1 MKSILKNIFIK
12 LSRVIYLVYRIIY
25 YLIPIELRS
34 KLELKLQSKLKS
46 KLQLKLEDNLVNE
59 IIIHFSKHFK
69 KSLLFDDKWKIREH
83 AIQTSLLND
92 KNEEYY
98 YLEFGVFEG
107 MTTNYFSKF
116 VKKLYCF
123 DSFEGLKQDW
133 VGTAD
138 PKSAFNLDKKVPKL
152 NTNVEPIVGWV
163 EDTLE
168 TFLKKHNPRINFVH
182 LDMDTYSP
190 TKFTLEK
197 LKPYLVK
204 NAVILFDE
212 LYNYEGWESGEY
224 KALKEIFNEDE
235 FEYKSFNLL
244 GCQSMIK
251 LN

>member
-1 MKSILKNIFIK
+1 MKSIFKILLIK
-12 LSRVIYLVYRIIY
+12 ISRVIYLIYRVIY

-34 KLELKLQSKLKS
+34 KLEFKLQSKLKS

-59 IIIHFSKHFK
+59 TTIHFNKHFK

-83 AIQTSLLND
+83 AIKTSLLND
-92 KNEEYY
+92 KNKEYY

-107 MTTNYFSKF
+107 TTANYFSKL

-123 DSFEGLKQDW
+123 DSFEGLKEDW
-133 VGTAD
+133 AGTSD
-138 PKSAFNLDKKVPKL
+138 PKSAFNLNKKVPKL
-152 NTNVEPIVGWV
+152 NSNVEPIVGWV

-168 TFLKKHNPRINFVH
+168 FFLKKHNPKINFVH
-182 LDMDTYSP
+182 LDMDIYSA
-190 TKFTLEK
+190 TRFTLER

-212 LYNYEGWESGEY
+212 LYNYDGWESGEY
-224 KALKEIFNEDE
+224 KALKEIFNENE

-251 LN
+251 LK